1 MGSALS
7 CCNPDMEGLRE
18 HVSWAALDT
27 VELDH
32 GVEHILILKISE
44 LHSLY
49 ASLSIARLQFRL
61 LRVREHE

>member
-1 MGSALS
+1 
-7 CCNPDMEGLRE
+7 MEGLRE